1 MENKW
6 EYNYENLHT
15 DRPGDTSTYSTDAA
29 CGYQPAPVSAGPA
42 GGPAGGGPGGPAGPQ
57 NGEPA
62 PAPAPQPSGHKNH
75 GGKKWLTRALCLV
88 LVAAVGFAGGVAGSR
103 FAGGSNRVIYQS
115 VNRGDTSSSEGSVP
129 EGEAMNTKQV
139 ASLVAPSVVVITT
152 EEVVTSNYW
161 FGGQYVESGAGSGV
175 IMTEDGYI
183 LTCAHV
189 VSGASSI
196 TVTLTDGT
204 EYPAT
209 LVGADSQSDI
219 AVIKV
224 KATGLTPAVMGDSDA
239 LAVGEDVV
247 AVGNPLGELGG
258 TVTNGIVSAL
268 NREIEV
274 NSSTMS
280 VIQTNAAVSPGNS
293 GGGLFNA
300 AGELIGIVN
309 AKSTGDYAEGL
320 GFAIPINTALPV
332 AQDLIENGYVT
343 GRPALGVTV
352 LTISD
357 AQTAAQ
363 YGVSN
368 YGVYV
373 IEVNAGSG
381 AEAAGLQ
388 AGDMFVSVDNTVV
401 SSTAELTDIISQHQV
416 GDVLSVQ
423 ISRDR
428 QLLTVDVTL
437 GESAS

>member
-15 DRPGDTSTYSTDAA
+15 DRPGDTSTHSTDAA

-42 GGPAGGGPGGPAGPQ
+42 SGPAGGGPGGPAGPQ

-115 VNRGDTSSSEGSVP
+115 VNRGDASSSEGSVP
-129 EGEAMNTKQV
+129 EGETMNTKQV

-224 KATGLTPAVMGDSDA
+224 EATGLTP
-239 LAVGEDVV
+239 
-247 AVGNPLGELGG
+247 P
-258 TVTNGIVSAL
+258 
-268 NREIEV
+268 
-274 NSSTMS
+274 
-280 VIQTNAAVSPGNS
+280 
-293 GGGLFNA
+293 
-300 AGELIGIVN
+300 
-309 AKSTGDYAEGL
+309 
-320 GFAIPINTALPV
+320 
-332 AQDLIENGYVT
+332 
-343 GRPALGVTV
+343 
-352 LTISD
+352 
-357 AQTAAQ
+357 
-363 YGVSN
+363 
-368 YGVYV
+368 
-373 IEVNAGSG
+373 
-381 AEAAGLQ
+381 
-388 AGDMFVSVDNTVV
+388 
-401 SSTAELTDIISQHQV
+401 
-416 GDVLSVQ
+416 
-423 ISRDR
+423 
-428 QLLTVDVTL
+428 
-437 GESAS
+437 

>member
-6 EYNYENLHT
+6 EYNYDNIHT

-29 CGYQPAPVSAGPA
+29 CGYQPAGAGSA
-42 GGPAGGGPGGPAGPQ
+42 PAGGGPGGPAAPQ
-57 NGEPA
+57 NNPSPLE
-62 PAPAPQPSGHKNH
+62 PQPPKHHKM
-75 GGKKWLTRALCLV
+75 GGSAKKWLTRALCLV
-88 LVAAVGFAGGVAGSR
+88 LVAAVGFAGGMAGAR
-103 FAGGSNRVIYQS
+103 LGGGSSRVIYQS
-115 VNRGDTSSSEGSVP
+115 VNRAEGDSSSGSVP
-129 EGEAMNTKQV
+129 EGQAMSTKQV
-139 ASLVAPSVVVITT
+139 ASLVSPSVVVITT
-152 EEVVTSNYW
+152 EQVVTSNYW

-196 TVTLTDGT
+196 KVTLNDNT
-204 EYPAT
+204 EYDAT
-209 LVGADSQSDI
+209 LVGSDTQSDI
-219 AVIKV
+219 AVIKID
-224 KATGLTPAVMGDSDA
+224 ATGLTPAVMGDSDA

-268 NREIEV
+268 NRQIQV

-293 GGGLFNA
+293 GGGLFNS

-309 AKSTGDYAEGL
+309 AKSTGDYSEGL

-332 AQDLIENGYVT
+332 AQDLMENGYVT

-352 LTISD
+352 VTVSD

-363 YGVSN
+363 YGVSD

-373 IEVNAGSG
+373 VQVNEGSG
-381 AEAAGLQ
+381 AEAAGLKP
-388 AGDMFVSVDNTVV
+388 GDMFVSADNTVI
-401 SSTAELTDIISQHQV
+401 SSTSDLTNIISQHQV

-423 ISRDR
+423 VSRDR
-428 QLLTVDVTL
+428 QLLTMDVTL
-437 GESAS
+437 GESSGS